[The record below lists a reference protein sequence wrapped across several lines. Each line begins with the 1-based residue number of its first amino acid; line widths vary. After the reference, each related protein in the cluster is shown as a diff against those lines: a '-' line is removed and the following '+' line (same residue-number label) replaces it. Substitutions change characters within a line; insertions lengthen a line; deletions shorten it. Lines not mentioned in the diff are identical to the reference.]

1 MGRYQNGH
9 IFEQHPAF
17 HVRYYVTEI
26 VDGKPTRVQRSERLC
41 TRYTKHHSTTCKP
54 VKNLAADVMERVNSA
69 QGTMSESDITIADF
83 WTTIYLPHIEKN
95 TKASTIH
102 GYKQIWKHNLSPAF
116 AGINLRD
123 YQTHHATQY
132 LTRLAERG
140 LGVRTIA
147 HIRSLASGI
156 FRHALRLNRIVVNP
170 WRDAGSLSVIKK
182 SKSTAAYT
190 LDHAEAISNALIDS
204 PPAQVVFCLAAF
216 LGLRPSEISA
226 LKWTDI
232 DDDWIHI
239 RRAAWRSIVGTT
251 KTDESVA
258 SVPLIE
264 PVKSMLGAWKIQSR
278 DARSEWVFPN
288 RANKPMEM
296 GGYCKRV
303 IIPILKKQR
312 PCIEWHGL
320 YAGRRS
326 AATLLVQLTG
336 NAVASQYVLRH
347 KNLATTTAFY
357 VKPVQTAAVDGMKLV
372 EEALANR
379 ANQKALKAENGEGK

>member
-9 IFEQHPAF
+9 IFEQHSAF
-17 HVRYYVTEI
+17 HVRYYLTEI

-41 TRYTKHHSTTCKP
+41 TKDQKHHSTTCKP
-54 VKNLAADVMERVNSA
+54 VKQLAADVMERVNSI
-69 QGTMSESDITIADF
+69 QGTTSESDMSVSDF
-83 WTTIYLPHIEKN
+83 WETVYLPHIEKN

-102 GYKQIWKHNLSPAF
+102 GYKQIWKHNLSSAF
-116 AGINLRD
+116 AGVSLRD

-147 HIRSLASGI
+147 HIRSLASGL
-156 FRHALRLNRIVVNP
+156 FRHALRLNRIAVNP
-170 WRDAGSLSVIKK
+170 WRDAGSLSNIKK
-182 SKSTAAYT
+182 SEKTHAYT
-190 LDHAEAISNALIDS
+190 LEAAEAISNALIDS

-216 LGLRPSEISA
+216 LGLRPGEISA
-226 LKWTDI
+226 LKWADI

-251 KTDESVA
+251 KTEESVA

-264 PVKSMLGAWKIQSR
+264 PVKSMLQAWRKMT
-278 DARSEWVFPN
+278 AGEWVFPN

-296 GGYCKRV
+296 SGYCKR
-303 IIPILKKQR
+303 IIVPILRKKK
-312 PCIEWHGL
+312 ITWHGL

-357 VKPVQTAAVDGMKLV
+357 VKPVQTAAVEGMKLV
-372 EEALANR
+372 EETLANR
-379 ANQKALKAENGEGK
+379 ANQKALKESEER